1 MRNNP
6 KAWRRKIKGYRAA
19 MKAKQESK
27 AQTEAVKA
35 EGPRQTSGWSTHV
48 QRRKAAAG

>member
-1 MRNNP
+1 
-6 KAWRRKIKGYRAA
+6 
-19 MKAKQESK
+19 MKAKQEKTK